1 MIFLLLA
8 LFLGLLLAV
17 LYRFLL
23 LRLAIP
29 VMGTYLF
36 IYLLLLPLRLGIT
49 VMVEWALKSS

>member
-8 LFLGLLLAV
+8 LFLDLLLAV

-29 VMGTYLF
+29 VMVTCLF
-36 IYLLLLPLRLGIT
+36 INLLLLPLRLGIT

>member
-8 LFLGLLLAV
+8 LFLDLLLAA

-29 VMGTYLF
+29 VMVTCLF
-36 IYLLLLPLRLGIT
+36 IYLLLLPLRHGIT